1 MAGIQKK
8 KKTKERKKEEKKKK
22 KKKKKLEERGK
33 PLRSADRR
41 ISESKVMTVSS
52 TERWLTRLGNG
63 SNENGGGNQINNGA
77 SGGITPTLTPTLT
90 PSLNT
95 MNGNGQVHTSGG
107 GVGGG
112 GGSGGANG
120 VAASLDFEVVDGGRG
135 GSTAMNMNGGAMNNA
150 NGNAFSNKNVF
161 LRSGNERLYEAYNEL
176 HSLAQDFRKPFDAPA
191 ILVVGHQ
198 TDGKSALV
206 EALMGFQFN
215 HVGGGTKTRRPITL
229 HMKYNSTCIEPHCF
243 LIMEGAVETEVT
255 LEELQEYIESENRRL
270 EAEHDKFWA
279 KEIVVRIE
287 YKYCPNLTIIDTP
300 GLISAAPGR
309 RNASQQQ
316 AQKQVEALVRS
327 KMEQREY
334 IVLCLED
341 TADWGNATTR
351 KFVMQVDPM
360 LERTVIVSTKLDTRI
375 PQFARGADVELF
387 LHPPSRLLEQTILG
401 GSPFYTSVPS
411 GRVGISRDA
420 VFRSNDHFREA
431 VASREANDVHQL
443 EKKLG
448 RKLDSMTERSRVGV
462 SQLRRFLE
470 QLLQQ
475 KYFENVPSIVPLL
488 EREHRGAAQKLD
500 DTVAEL
506 SNLQEDRLKERG
518 RHFRERFI
526 AKIHTLM
533 KGTIS
538 ASPERFGETL
548 ADEHIRG
555 GAFLDVDGQPL
566 PHYANLANKHMRLYG
581 GAQYHRAMAEFRHVV
596 GQMQCSDISREEIV
610 NSCGV
615 DDIHDGVNYTRTACV
630 IAISKAKEVFEPY
643 LYQLGFRM
651 AHIARRMLP
660 IGMHLLQ
667 RDGEFLNGH
676 DLFLKRVGSIYYS
689 FIEQC
694 EKDCIQKCLDDLKS
708 TTRYVTWS
716 LHNKN
721 RAGLRSVFQQVSTS
735 EQAAAAAAGV
745 PKDRRSQQQA
755 RDQKEASSTAEV
767 SPQEQLVDLLEGTL
781 WTRRLGS
788 ISEDVVAALVC
799 RIFEGIRDFYV
810 QSMELK
816 FNCFFLMPV
825 IDDFPAVLREELERC
840 YAEDLDA
847 VFDVASVRKH
857 LEHRQQHLD
866 SELEQVKRLQTKF
879 AAIHSTLSQ
888 PAINRTSAQVL
899 FPAQENPSIKNVNIS
914 NKSVTRQPLTSNLR

>member
-1 MAGIQKK
+1 
-8 KKTKERKKEEKKKK
+8 
-22 KKKKKLEERGK
+22 
-33 PLRSADRR
+33 
-41 ISESKVMTVSS
+41 V
-52 TERWLTRLGNG
+52 
-63 SNENGGGNQINNGA
+63 
-77 SGGITPTLTPTLT
+77 
-90 PSLNT
+90 
-95 MNGNGQVHTSGG
+95 
-107 GVGGG
+107 
-112 GGSGGANG
+112 
-120 VAASLDFEVVDGGRG
+120 
-135 GSTAMNMNGGAMNNA
+135 
-150 NGNAFSNKNVF
+150 
-161 LRSGNERLYEAYNEL
+161 
-176 HSLAQDFRKPFDAPA
+176 
-191 ILVVGHQ
+191 
-198 TDGKSALV
+198 
-206 EALMGFQFN
+206 
-215 HVGGGTKTRRPITL
+215 
-229 HMKYNSTCIEPHCF
+229 
-243 LIMEGAVETEVT
+243 
-255 LEELQEYIESENRRL
+255 
-270 EAEHDKFWA
+270 
-279 KEIVVRIE
+279 
-287 YKYCPNLTIIDTP
+287 
-300 GLISAAPGR
+300 
-309 RNASQQQ
+309 
-316 AQKQVEALVRS
+316 
-327 KMEQREY
+327 
-334 IVLCLED
+334 
-341 TADWGNATTR
+341 
-351 KFVMQVDPM
+351 
-360 LERTVIVSTKLDTRI
+360 
-375 PQFARGADVELF
+375 
-387 LHPPSRLLEQTILG
+387 HPPSRLLENTILG
-401 GSPFYTSVPS
+401 GSAFFTSVPS

-448 RKLDSMTERSRVGV
+448 RKLDGTTERSRIGV

-500 DTVAEL
+500 DTVEEL
-506 SNLQEDRLKERG
+506 GNLQEDRLKERG
-518 RHFRERFI
+518 RQFRERFI
-526 AKIHTLM
+526 SKIHTLM

-566 PHYANLANKHMRLYG
+566 KHYANLANKHMRLYG

-630 IAISKAKEVFEPY
+630 IAIAKAKEVFEPY
-643 LYQLGFRM
+643 LHQLGFRL
-651 AHIARRMLP
+651 AHVARRMLP
-660 IGMHLLQ
+660 IGMHMLQ

-676 DLFLKRVGSIYYS
+676 DLFLKRVGSIYYN
-689 FIEQC
+689 FIEKC
-694 EKDCIQKCLDDLKS
+694 EKECIQKCLDDLKS

-721 RAGLRSVFQQVSTS
+721 RAGLRSVFQQVSS
-735 EQAAAAAAGV
+735 SADKAAGSGGV
-745 PKDRRSQQQA
+745 PGSAAKEKEGRNSSSSQKQA
-755 RDQKEASSTAEV
+755 RDQQKEATSSAEV

-799 RIFEGIRDFYV
+799 RIFEGIRDYYV

-816 FNCFFLMPV
+816 FNCFFMMPL

-840 YAEDLDA
+840 YAEDLDG

-857 LEHRQQHLD
+857 LEQRQYHLD

-888 PAINRTSAQVL
+888 PAINRTAQSL
-899 FPAQENPSIKNVNIS
+899 FPAQENASTKNVNIS
-914 NKSVTRQPLTSNLR
+914 NMSSRQPLAANLR

>member
-1 MAGIQKK
+1 MAPNTVTPDHLASENTHPNAGIA
-8 KKTKERKKEEKKKK
+8 T
-22 KKKKKLEERGK
+22 
-33 PLRSADRR
+33 
-41 ISESKVMTVSS
+41 
-52 TERWLTRLGNG
+52 
-63 SNENGGGNQINNGA
+63 
-77 SGGITPTLTPTLT
+77 
-90 PSLNT
+90 
-95 MNGNGQVHTSGG
+95 
-107 GVGGG
+107 
-112 GGSGGANG
+112 
-120 VAASLDFEVVDGGRG
+120 SLDFVEVDTGAGLASAERENVRPGSEARLRNSNIIGNSN
-135 GSTAMNMNGGAMNNA
+135 GSTYSNM
-150 NGNAFSNKNVF
+150 FV
-161 LRSGNERLYEAYNEL
+161 RSGNERLYEAYNEL

-229 HMKYNSTCIEPHCF
+229 HMKYNSACIEPHCF

-351 KFVMQVDPM
+351 KFVMQVDPN

-387 LHPPSRLLEQTILG
+387 LHPPARLLESTILG

-411 GRVGISRDA
+411 GRVGISKDA

-431 VASREANDVHQL
+431 VASREASDVAQL
-443 EKKLG
+443 EKKVG
-448 RKLDSMTERSRVGV
+448 RKLDAGSERSRVGV

-500 DTVAEL
+500 NTVAEL
-506 SNLQEDRLKERG
+506 SNLQEDRLKKRG
-518 RHFRERFI
+518 RHFREKFI
-526 AKIHTLM
+526 AKIHTLVQ
-533 KGTIS
+533 GSIS

-596 GQMQCSDISREEIV
+596 GQMQCSEISREEIV

-615 DDIHDGVNYTRTACV
+615 DDVHDGVNYTRTACV

-676 DLFLKRVGSIYYS
+676 DLFLKKVGSIYYS
-689 FIEQC
+689 FIEEC

-721 RAGLRSVFQQVSTS
+721 RAGLRSVFREQVVGGSGPAVGVAS
-735 EQAAAAAAGV
+735 EESK
-745 PKDRRSQQQA
+745 KDGGRKKKSGNSSSGS
-755 RDQKEASSTAEV
+755 DASSSDEDLGT

-799 RIFEGIRDFYV
+799 RIFEGIRNFYITSV
-810 QSMELK
+810 ELK
-816 FNCFFLMPV
+816 FNAFFLLR
-825 IDDFPAVLREELERC
+825 IFDEFPIVLREELERC
-840 YAEDLDA
+840 YEHQLEDI
-847 VFDVASVRKH
+847 FDVGVLRKH
-857 LEHRQQHLD
+857 LSGRKTNLMEELD
-866 SELEQVKRLQTKF
+866 QVKKLQKKF

-888 PAINRTSAQVL
+888 PA
-899 FPAQENPSIKNVNIS
+899 
-914 NKSVTRQPLTSNLR
+914 RQPLASNTVLINSSTKKYATHHQRQATAV